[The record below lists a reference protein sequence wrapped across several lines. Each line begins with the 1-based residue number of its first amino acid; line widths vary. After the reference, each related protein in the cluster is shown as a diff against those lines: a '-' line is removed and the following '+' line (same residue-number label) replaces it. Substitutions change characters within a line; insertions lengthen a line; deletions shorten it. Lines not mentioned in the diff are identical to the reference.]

1 MTLRYSLTFTQD
13 HLDFHKT
20 MEEYR
25 DAKGLLFS
33 QLGNV
38 YGEQNP
44 KYAVLNAD
52 DETYERV
59 QRNNCCTSDYIWY

>member
-1 MTLRYSLTFTQD
+1 MILRYLLILSQD

-33 QLGNV
+33 QLRKYI
-38 YGEQNP
+38 YGDQNP

-52 DETYERV
+52 D
-59 QRNNCCTSDYIWY
+59 DDL